1 MKKISFKKGLF
12 MTTRLLQLLCS
23 FNIDNLTKLLKI
35 LTYNTGVKTKY
46 NTTGVLDNSLQVM
59 DGGGGNVYVK
69 AGMALLD
76 DFEPV
81 ELTAD
86 SGNMAVPDGG
96 VIYSIMIGRQDTEKE
111 VGTISVSNG
120 SLTLTGTDTKFTEAL
135 QTGDRIILDS
145 SNPGNQG
152 TLIIDT
158 VTDDTTASVEA
169 VDANGNTISF
179 TTESGLDFT
188 VVGKFAEGYPIGG
201 VDRSVRNNDEVLF
214 VVTEIPGSYPD
225 LIILAEVTNN
235 SGVLN
240 INDKRDLSLLE
251 SFHPTLNQDN
261 LTELTDGGDTTLHYH
276 EEDRK
281 TSNANDDADVLLSTA
296 QKTDLTDGNDSAAHY
311 HSEDRKTS
319 NLNDDA
325 GILLNATQKTDLTD
339 GGVTVL
345 HKHEDISR
353 TATENQDDSPAP
365 DIYGGGTIWCEGITN
380 SQTPVKLDDSIDWR
394 DRIITV
400 KAFIK
405 ASATPQNHLP
415 GGTSQKDIEG
425 RSWEVLTGG
434 HDIHDMSECIFY
446 SGPGSNS
453 PGLTSG
459 FHGSI
464 AYDTAADYF
473 VEFFVDDGTIDQAG
487 DLYMIILSSV
497 TNEYAVIAKIE
508 YSPVQNHV

>member
-1 MKKISFKKGLF
+1 MEFPTLDRKKQTGETETMKEISFKKGLF
-12 MTTRLLQLLCS
+12 MTTRLMQLLS
-23 FNIDNLTKLLKI
+23 KFNVDSLKKLLKL

-46 NTTGVLDNSLQVM
+46 NTTGVLDDSLKVM

-69 AGMALLD
+69 SGMALLD

-81 ELTAD
+81 ELTED

-111 VGTISVSNG
+111 IGTIAVSNG
-120 SLTLTGTDTKFTEAL
+120 SLTLTGTDTKFTEVL
-135 QTGDRIILDS
+135 QAGDRIILDS

-158 VTDDTTASVEA
+158 VTDDTTASVES

-201 VDRSVRNNDEVLF
+201 ADRSVRNNDKVLF

-251 SFHPTLNQDN
+251 GFHPTLNQDN

-281 TSNANDDADVLLSTA
+281 TSNAVDDAGVLLSAA
-296 QKTDLTDGNDSAAHY
+296 QKTDLTDGNDSTAHY
-311 HSEDRKTS
+311 HAEDRKTS

-325 GILLNATQKTDLTD
+325 GIINL
-339 GGVTVL
+339 
-345 HKHEDISR
+345 SR
-353 TATENQDDSPAP
+353 MSSKNLSDTPAP
-365 DIYGGGTIWCEGITN
+365 DEYGGGTVWIECITN
-380 SQTPVKLDDSIDWR
+380 ADNAIQLDDVIDWR

-400 KAFIK
+400 TAYLVEDSSP
-405 ASATPQNHLP
+405 ANVLP
-415 GGTSQKDIEG
+415 GGSNQSTITGYIYKDSTAIDLSKSAFG
-425 RSWEVLTGG
+425 
-434 HDIHDMSECIFY
+434 IFF
-446 SGPGSNS
+446 SGPGSDGS
-453 PGLTSG
+453 GAPGSDYYSLSICYNVIEYIRI
-459 FHGSI
+459 FIDNGSL
-464 AYDTAADYF
+464 
-473 VEFFVDDGTIDQAG
+473 GNAG
-487 DLYMIILSSV
+487 SLYCKAEASM
-497 TNEYAVIAKIE
+497 TNEYALLLRVD
-508 YSPVQNHV
+508 YSPVQNHF